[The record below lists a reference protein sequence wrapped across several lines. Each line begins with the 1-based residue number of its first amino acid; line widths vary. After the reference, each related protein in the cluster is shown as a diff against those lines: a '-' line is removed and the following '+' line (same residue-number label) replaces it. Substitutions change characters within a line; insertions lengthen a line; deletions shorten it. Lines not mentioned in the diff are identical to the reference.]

1 MKPSA
6 ASRVSSKAI
15 ANAMA
20 VELVL
25 VDVTGA
31 SGNIVAPEWL
41 ARAEIVHRQ
50 LRDRLPG
57 DYAHRLAEVFAGGA
71 HMMLAIEGDEVRGV
85 AVWRV
90 IQNTYEGCRLY
101 VDDLV
106 TDAAHRSR
114 GVGRFLLAGLEA
126 RAHRLGCD
134 VIVLDSGTQRTSAH
148 RFYFREG
155 FVIPS
160 FCFRKSI
167 Q

>member
-1 MKPSA
+1 
-6 ASRVSSKAI
+6 
-15 ANAMA
+15 MA

-71 HMMLAIEGDEVRGV
+71 HMMLAVEGDEVRGV

-134 VIVLDSGTQRTSAH
+134 VIALDSGTQRTSAH

-167 Q
+167 P

>member
-1 MKPSA
+1 MPA
-6 ASRVSSKAI
+6 
-15 ANAMA
+15 
-20 VELVL
+20 ELAL

-31 SGNIVAPEWL
+31 QGEILAPAWL
-41 ARAEIVHRQ
+41 ARAEGVHRQ
-50 LRDRLPG
+50 LRDRLPA
-57 DYAHRLAEVFAGGA
+57 DYSRRLAEVFAAGA
-71 HMMLAIEGDEVRGV
+71 RMTLATEDEAVRGV

-114 GVGRFLLAGLEA
+114 GVGRFLLGGLEA
-126 RAHRLGCD
+126 RARTLGCD
-134 VIVLDSGTQRTSAH
+134 VIALDSGTQRTSAH

-160 FCFRKSI
+160 FCFRKSLT
-167 Q
+167 

>member
-1 MKPSA
+1 
-6 ASRVSSKAI
+6 
-15 ANAMA
+15 MA
-20 VELVL
+20 VELAL
-25 VDVTGA
+25 VEVTGA
-31 SGNIVAPEWL
+31 SGEVVAPEWL
-41 ARAEIVHRQ
+41 ARAEPVHRQ
-50 LRDRLPG
+50 LRDRLP
-57 DYAHRLAEVFAGGA
+57 DHYERRLAEIFAGGA
-71 HMMLAIEGDEVRGV
+71 HMMLAVAGEDVRGV

-90 IQNTYEGCRLY
+90 IQNTSEGCRLY

-106 TDAAHRSR
+106 TDAAHRSC

-126 RAHRLGCD
+126 RASQLGCD
-134 VIVLDSGTQRTSAH
+134 VIALDSGTQRTSAH

>member
-1 MKPSA
+1 
-6 ASRVSSKAI
+6 
-15 ANAMA
+15 
-20 VELVL
+20 
-25 VDVTGA
+25 
-31 SGNIVAPEWL
+31 
-41 ARAEIVHRQ
+41 
-50 LRDRLPG
+50 
-57 DYAHRLAEVFAGGA
+57 
-71 HMMLAIEGDEVRGV
+71 MMLAVEGDEVRGV

-106 TDAAHRSR
+106 TDVAHRSR
-114 GVGRFLLAGLEA
+114 GIGRLLLAGLEA
-126 RAHRLGCD
+126 RARQLGCD
-134 VIVLDSGTQRTSAH
+134 VIALDSGTQRTSAH